1 MRDRCPRRAF
11 WVAHVFSW
19 LCIDS
24 PDSFPVSQQVELAMG
39 DEAAMVIKNGKK
51 VGFAHLAIHIDLRS
65 VHTV

>member
-1 MRDRCPRRAF
+1 LPEVCNLTP
-11 WVAHVFSW
+11 VKNCNFS
-19 LCIDS
+19 
-24 PDSFPVSQQVELAMG
+24 PVLTVELAMG